1 MELGKQQY
9 LTVMAMPVKKLGNY
23 LKWKSDLEEEK
34 ARLMKE
40 KATSMSGLKR

>member
-9 LTVMAMPVKKLGNY
+9 SSIMAMPVKKLGGY

-40 KATSMSGLKR
+40 KASSMSGFKR

>member
-1 MELGKQQY
+1 
-9 LTVMAMPVKKLGNY
+9 MALPFNKLVNY